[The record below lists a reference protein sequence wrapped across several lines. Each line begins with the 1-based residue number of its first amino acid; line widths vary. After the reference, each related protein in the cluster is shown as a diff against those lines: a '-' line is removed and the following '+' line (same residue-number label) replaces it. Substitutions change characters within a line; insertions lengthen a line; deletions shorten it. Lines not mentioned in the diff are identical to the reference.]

1 MSAKLISIAQ
11 LQAQYSGSYAFN
23 VTHEPDPDYR
33 KFLARQIGL
42 SHHEETFPVGAQP
55 LDISLDDV
63 EGDVVA
69 GVSGFTLNATL
80 TVDMLWVGQPI
91 REQGIGRRLM
101 QMVEEAACER
111 GCKRARVRTPHEVA
125 FFVGMGYQ
133 LSGTVQTLPFR
144 NLAASVSAQ
153 APQAIYWL
161 EKIIAW
167 R

>member
-23 VTHEPDPDYR
+23 ITQEPDPDYR

-42 SHHEETFPVGAQP
+42 THHEETFPAGAQP

-69 GVSGFTLNATL
+69 GVSGFTLNGTL
-80 TVDMLWVGQPI
+80 TIDMLWVGKPL

-101 QMVEEAACER
+101 QMVEETAPER
-111 GCKRARVRTPHEVA
+111 GCKRVRVRTPHEVA
-125 FFVGMGYQ
+125 FFVGIGYQ

-144 NLAASVSAQ
+144 KTSTA
-153 APQAIYWL
+153 QAIYWL
-161 EKIIAW
+161 EKPIGWA
-167 R
+167 